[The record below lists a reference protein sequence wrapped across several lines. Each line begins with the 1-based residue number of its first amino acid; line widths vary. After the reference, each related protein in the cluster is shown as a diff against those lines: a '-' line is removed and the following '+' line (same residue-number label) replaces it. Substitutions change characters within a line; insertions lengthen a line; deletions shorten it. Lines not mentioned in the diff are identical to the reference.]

1 MTIVMGKDDFRPPT
15 TEPIFIELHAGGRR
29 PWYFDFDPATWV
41 VWSNGQFST
50 VFFSFFG
57 LLCQVHT
64 SHCESGLDQLGLK
77 THRSAQGSA
86 FWWYKHFGG
95 QSHKNWNFG
104 GVNMTFEPEWQKIQ
118 IHITRKLLSGSW
130 RNFTEGT
137 HHEWPFVGSPAAP
150 PKRSI
155 MAATAILIFAKMSI
169 TPDWIKTLSPC
180 GRDRHVT
187 KSPKVEKLK
196 LIRVKSSNER
206 LEHKGADLS
215 DYNKYLNQIWYI
227 TV

>member
-1 MTIVMGKDDFRPPT
+1 
-15 TEPIFIELHAGGRR
+15 
-29 PWYFDFDPATWV
+29 
-41 VWSNGQFST
+41 
-50 VFFSFFG
+50 
-57 LLCQVHT
+57 
-64 SHCESGLDQLGLK
+64 
-77 THRSAQGSA
+77 
-86 FWWYKHFGG
+86 
-95 QSHKNWNFG
+95 
-104 GVNMTFEPEWQKIQ
+104 
-118 IHITRKLLSGSW
+118 
-130 RNFTEGT
+130 
-137 HHEWPFVGSPAAP
+137 
-150 PKRSI
+150 